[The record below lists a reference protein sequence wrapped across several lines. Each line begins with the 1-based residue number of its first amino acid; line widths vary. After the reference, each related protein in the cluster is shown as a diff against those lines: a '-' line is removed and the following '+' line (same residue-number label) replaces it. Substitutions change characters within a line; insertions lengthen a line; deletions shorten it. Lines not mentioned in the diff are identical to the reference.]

1 MTEYLVAALL
11 SAGALFTFLSAVGVV
26 RMPDCYTR
34 MQATTKA
41 TTLGLGLIV
50 SAVAVHH
57 QTPGAWIRA
66 VAIVAFLYATA
77 PIAAHILARAAYFV
91 GNRPWAGTHCDQ
103 LRGRYDPETH
113 DLAGPAPNPSPSRA
127 DQERSRPG

>member
-1 MTEYLVAALL
+1 MNDYLAAALL
-11 SAGALFTFLSAVGVV
+11 TAGAVFTFLSAVGVV

-50 SAVAVHH
+50 SAVAVHLE
-57 QTPGAWIRA
+57 TPGAWARA

-77 PIAAHILARAAYFV
+77 PVAAHVLARAAYFV
-91 GNRPWAGTHCDQ
+91 GNRPWEGTHLDE

-113 DLAGPAPNPSPSRA
+113 DLTGPAANSLPR
-127 DQERSRPG
+127 

>member
-1 MTEYLVAALL
+1 MTDYLAAALL
-11 SAGALFTFLSAVGVV
+11 SAGAVFTFLSAVGVV
-26 RMPDCYTR
+26 RMPDCYMR

-77 PIAAHILARAAYFV
+77 PTAAHILARAAYFV
-91 GNRPWAGTHCDQ
+91 GNRPWEGTHCDE
-103 LRGRYDPETH
+103 LRGRYDLRTH
-113 DLAGPAPNPSPSRA
+113 DLAGPAANSSPSRA
-127 DQERSRPG
+127 DQERSLPG